1 MDLARSADAAKEE
14 SVAMRAAEAE
24 SHGRIIASQF
34 QPHPLL
40 VGAHVQTI
48 APALLRPPPRLRLQV
63 ERLELPD
70 GDFVDLG
77 WAGSRE
83 PGTPIAVLVHG
94 LGGGF
99 DSKYIRGLGARLLSA
114 GWRVC
119 ALQLRGAG
127 PEPNRL
133 ARAYH
138 QGDTADLRFLWQ
150 RLRFREPRSFLASVG
165 WSLGGNLTLKALAEE
180 GPRAAPDLACAVS
193 VPFRLRECAEHLRH
207 GVARIYQTRLLDS
220 LKDMVR
226 RKHAGRPLRAPADL
240 RQALRAQDFFEFDD
254 AFTAPVNGFR
264 SAEEYYSLA
273 SCGQYLR
280 LIRRPTL
287 ILNSLDDPFMPASI
301 IPDASGL
308 SSNVTL
314 ELATRGGHV
323 GFIAATSLGLPY
335 CWSEARLCQH
345 LLDAHQTRR
354 RQAPVQLEPESYSA
368 AG

>member
-1 MDLARSADAAKEE
+1 MDLAHSADAADEE
-14 SVAMRAAEAE
+14 SVALKSAGTE
-24 SHGRIIASQF
+24 SHGRIIASPF

-48 APALLRPPPRLRLQV
+48 APALLRPPPRMPLQV

-77 WAGSRE
+77 WAGSPE

-99 DSKYIRGLGARLLSA
+99 DSKYIRGLGARLVGA

-127 PEPNRL
+127 PQPNRL

-150 RLRFREPRSFLASVG
+150 RLRALEPRSFLASVG

-180 GPRAAPDLACAVS
+180 GPGAAPDLACAVS

-207 GVARIYQTRLLDS
+207 GVARIYQNHLLDS

-226 RKHAGRPLRAPADL
+226 RKHADRPLSAPADL
-240 RQALRAQDFFEFDD
+240 RRALEAQDFFEFDN

-264 SAEEYYSLA
+264 DAEEYYSLA

-287 ILNSLDDPFMPASI
+287 ILNALDDPFMPASI

-308 SSNVTL
+308 SSSVTL
-314 ELATRGGHV
+314 ELASRGGHV
-323 GFIAATSLGLPY
+323 GFIGANPLGLPY

-345 LLDAHQTRR
+345 LVQSHQARHHE
-354 RQAPVQLEPESYSA
+354 APIPVQPGSCSA
-368 AG
+368 AS